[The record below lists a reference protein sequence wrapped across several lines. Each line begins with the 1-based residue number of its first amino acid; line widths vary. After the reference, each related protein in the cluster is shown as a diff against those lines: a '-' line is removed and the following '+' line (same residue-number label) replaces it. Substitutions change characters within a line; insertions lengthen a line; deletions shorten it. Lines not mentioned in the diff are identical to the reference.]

1 MNYQITP
8 SQAKELLDHLQ
19 AVSDEE
25 EEYIEELTPYVG
37 DRNSYTFKS
46 KGWDNLSLLFQLN
59 DELTQIF
66 PDYYVEYD
74 YLDTDFETT
83 MVKSRITIY
92 LRFSPINEAVNKH
105 NLRKMYMERLNN
117 AHNMG
122 ISLYIGEE
130 DFKQLEN
137 VKEPI
142 RKEHL
147 KELVEQAKSLPP
159 VKQEDLEEH
168 INAYLKKHNLYVGE
182 CQQEFPNGVADCQ
195 IIPVHSLNSK
205 SKSPASC
212 FTLGAIGA
220 FIVFALG
227 FIISLNV

>member
-25 EEYIEELTPYVG
+25 KEYIEELSPYVG
-37 DRNSYTFKS
+37 GIKSYTFKS
-46 KGWDNLSLLFQLN
+46 KDRGRLNILFQLR
-59 DELTQIF
+59 DELAKIY
-66 PDYYVEYD
+66 PDYFVEYD
-74 YLDTDFETT
+74 WLDAEWET
-83 MVKSRITIY
+83 MVQESKITISV
-92 LRFSPINEAVNKH
+92 RFSLINRAVNKH
-105 NLRKMYMERLNN
+105 NLRKKYMGRLKN
-117 AHNMG
+117 AYNMG
-122 ISLYIGEE
+122 ISLYVGEK

-168 INAYLKKHNLYVGE
+168 VNAHLKKHNLHVE
-182 CQQEFPNGVADCQ
+182 ENSHSVAGCARHGD
-195 IIPVHSLNSK
+195 IIPLGE
-205 SKSPASC
+205 SKSPVSC
-212 FTLGAIGA
+212 FTIGAIGA

-227 FIISLNV
+227 FIISKNV

>member
-8 SQAKELLDHLQ
+8 SQAKELLDQLQ

-25 EEYIEELTPYVG
+25 KEYIEELSPYVG

-46 KGWDNLSLLFQLN
+46 RWDSTLSLFSQLRK
-59 DELTQIF
+59 ELAQIYPGYF
-66 PDYYVEYD
+66 VYQEW
-74 YLDTDFETT
+74 LNADFEAK
-83 MVKSRITIY
+83 VEESRIIVGV
-92 LRFSPINEAVNKH
+92 RFSPINKAVSKH
-105 NLRKMYMERLNN
+105 KPRKTYMERLNN

-122 ISLYIGEE
+122 ISLYIGEK

-147 KELVEQAKSLPP
+147 KELVAQAKSLPP
-159 VKQEDLEEH
+159 VKQEDLEKYV
-168 INAYLKKHNLYVGE
+168 NDFLKKHNLYVE
-182 CQQEFPNGVADCQ
+182 ENSHPVADCVQ
-195 IIPVHSLNSK
+195 HSYIVPLGE
-205 SKSPASC
+205 SKSPVSC
-212 FTLGAIGA
+212 FTIGTIGA

-227 FIISLNV
+227 FIVSANI

>member
-19 AVSDEE
+19 SVSDEE
-25 EEYIEELTPYVG
+25 KEYIEELTPYVG

-46 KGWDNLSLLFQLN
+46 RWDSTLSLFSQLRK
-59 DELTQIF
+59 ELAQIY
-66 PDYYVEYD
+66 PDYFVYQEW
-74 YLDTDFETT
+74 LNADFEAK
-83 MVKSRITIY
+83 VEESRIIVGV
-92 LRFSPINEAVNKH
+92 RFSPINKAVSKH
-105 NLRKMYMERLNN
+105 KLRKTYMERLRN

-122 ISLYIGEE
+122 ISLYIDGE

-159 VKQEDLEEH
+159 VNQEDLEERV
-168 INAYLKKHNLYVGE
+168 NTYLKKHNLYVEENSHSVAGCVQHEDIVPLGE
-182 CQQEFPNGVADCQ
+182 
-195 IIPVHSLNSK
+195 
-205 SKSPASC
+205 SKSPVSC
-212 FTLGAIGA
+212 FTIGAIGA

-227 FIISLNV
+227 FIISMNV

>member
-25 EEYIEELTPYVG
+25 KEYIEELAPYVG

-46 KGWDNLSLLFQLN
+46 KEKGSLLFMFQLR
-59 DELTQIF
+59 DELAQNY
-66 PDYYVEYD
+66 PDYFVDYD
-74 YLDTDFETT
+74 WIDAEWTT
-83 MVKSRITIY
+83 MVDESRITVSV
-92 LRFSPINEAVNKH
+92 RFSPINKAVNKH
-105 NLRKMYMERLNN
+105 NLRKMYMERLRN
-117 AHNMG
+117 AYNMG
-122 ISLYIGEE
+122 ISLYVGEK

-159 VKQEDLEEH
+159 VKQEDLEEYV
-168 INAYLKKHNLYVGE
+168 NTYLKKHNLYVE
-182 CQQEFPNGVADCQ
+182 ENNHSVAGCVQHED
-195 IIPVHSLNSK
+195 IVPLVE
-205 SKSPASC
+205 SKSPVSC
-212 FTLGAIGA
+212 FTIGAIGA

-227 FIISLNV
+227 FIVSANT